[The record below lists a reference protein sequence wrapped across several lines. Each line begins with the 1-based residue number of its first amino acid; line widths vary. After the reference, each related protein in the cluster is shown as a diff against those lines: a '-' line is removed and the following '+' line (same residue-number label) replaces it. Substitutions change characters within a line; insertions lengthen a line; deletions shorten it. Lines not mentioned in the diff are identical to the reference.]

1 LTARR
6 ARQARVPV
14 RWHHGPVPPGWRVGA
29 FVDGEEERPVTS
41 MRDHWEQHAG
51 DWIRWA
57 RTPGHDFWHSRF
69 NWPRFQELLPPP
81 GRLTVDL
88 GCGEGRLLRELGAMG
103 HRVVGVDRSPRMAA
117 AAAAAGGGVPV
128 LLADAARLPLR
139 DGGADLVV
147 AYMSLLN
154 MDDLPGAVGEVGRV
168 LAPGGRL
175 CLSVVHPL
183 ASTLGREADDAMTLV
198 RSYFEPDALIYAPR
212 RDTVPMT
219 FYDRHLPLESY
230 FAALGQAGLLV
241 EALREP
247 RPDPAAVADHPQ
259 LARRSGVPTFL
270 HVRALKPGA
279 GQET

>member
-1 LTARR
+1 M
-6 ARQARVPV
+6 
-14 RWHHGPVPPGWRVGA
+14 
-29 FVDGEEERPVTS
+29 TS
-41 MRDHWEQHAG
+41 MQDHWERHAG
-51 DWIRWA
+51 EWIRWA
-57 RTPGHDFWHSRF
+57 RTPGYDFWHSRF

-88 GCGEGRLLRELGAMG
+88 GCGEGRLLRELGAAG
-103 HRVVGVDRSPRMAA
+103 HRVVGVDRSPGMV
-117 AAAAAGGGVPV
+117 AAAAGSGGAPV

-139 DGGADLVV
+139 DGAADLVV

-154 MDDLPGAVGEVGRV
+154 MEDLSGAVGEVGRV
-168 LAPGGRL
+168 LAPGGRF

-183 ASTLGREADDAMTLV
+183 ASTLGRDAGNAMTMV
-198 RSYFEPDALIYAPR
+198 RSYFEPDEVIYVPY

-219 FYDRHLPLESY
+219 FHDRHRPLESY
-230 FAALGQAGLLV
+230 FAALGDAGLLV

-259 LARRSGVPTFL
+259 LARRPYVPKFL

-279 GQET
+279 VVP